1 MKKMIVLACAL
12 LVASAANAQLLWKV
26 SGNGLEKPSYLFG
39 THHLA
44 PLSVLDK
51 VPGYKEAFN
60 ATTQVVGEVDMK
72 KLQSPE
78 NMQKVKKLMIISS
91 DTTLQMLFTEKEQE
105 MINDFIKPALGFD
118 LTQAPKLKPAFISA
132 MITIVVA
139 RKSLPGYNPNEQLD
153 GYFQT
158 KGEKEGKKIAALE
171 TIDFQF
177 KLLYDSQSLQRQAR
191 MLVCSLGD
199 TIRVKNQM
207 NMMKELN
214 NAYLSSDLKK
224 MLQLSQERDGTSCD
238 PLPGEFEA
246 LTDNRNKDWA
256 TKLPAIM
263 KETPSFIAVGALHL
277 PGETGVIA
285 LLQKLGYKVEPVK

>member
-72 KLQSPE
+72 DFKSPE
-78 NMQKVKKLMIISS
+78 NMQKMMNAMTISN
-91 DTTLQMLFTEKEQE
+91 DTTAQMLFTEKELE
-105 MINDFIKPALGFD
+105 MINAFLKPNAGFD
-118 LTQAPKLKPAFISA
+118 LTQAPKIKPAFINA
-132 MITIVVA
+132 IAAIAVV

-158 KGEKEGKKIAALE
+158 QGEKEGKKIGGLE

-177 KLLYDSQSLQRQAR
+177 KLLYESQSLQRQAR
-191 MLVCSLGD
+191 MVICSLSD
-199 TIRVKNQM
+199 TTKLINQA
-207 NMMKELN
+207 KELN
-214 NAYLSSDLKK
+214 EAYLSFDLKR
-224 MLQLSQERDGTSCD
+224 MLKLSEERDGSSCD
-238 PLPGEFEA
+238 PLPGELEA
-246 LTDNRNKDWA
+246 MLEYRNKDWA